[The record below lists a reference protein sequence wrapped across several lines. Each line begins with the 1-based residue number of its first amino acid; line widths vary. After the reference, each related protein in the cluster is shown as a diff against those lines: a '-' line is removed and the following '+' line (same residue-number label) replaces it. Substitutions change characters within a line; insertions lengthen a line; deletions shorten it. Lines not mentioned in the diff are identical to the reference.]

1 MGTTSTSASTVVA
14 PPVAAPTTG
23 HRMQPTIPQSTG
35 GSDMDLPAVQPMD
48 WLFKKERIYLLAQ
61 FWQQV
66 SKQMPP
72 LSHGKLAPARSQ
84 VGLSPLSRRQCSC
97 VWGALFGC
105 VRAPSFGRFGCVSLR
120 AQLTPFSRPATVP
133 RGPLPVGRS
142 ALIWFHLKLII
153 WPDDDDDD
161 DGSASRQTV
170 AMIMVTLPS

>member
-72 LSHGKLAPARSQ
+72 LSLGKLAPARSQ

-105 VRAPSFGRFGCVSLR
+105 VRAPSLGRFGCVSLR
-120 AQLTPFSRPATVP
+120 AQFVDPFFPARHCATGA
-133 RGPLPVGRS
+133 RAS
-142 ALIWFHLKLII
+142 
-153 WPDDDDDD
+153 
-161 DGSASRQTV
+161 GSFRFNLVSFKIDNLARRRRRR
-170 AMIMVTLPS
+170 